1 MVDSNK
7 YKEDIDKI
15 RAELAQDDLDYAKK
29 MDEENSDVLLAL
41 SDALG
46 VKIRSFDDLTKLPWS
61 IVYSNI
67 GSVIRVLD
75 QVSDT
80 PIRNYSVSHLFW
92 GRKQQ
97 LEEWMELYE
106 LSFSRRGMQA
116 VRYEVAAKIF
126 EEMQQDVE
134 KFVDFL
140 ERQPNTYAK
149 VTLLYGILKIKNKK
163 MDDRFKQILKKS
175 LKHSST
181 FVTAA
186 EVIRKKKYTEL
197 LEDVRRALPMAGDDR
212 VQKSEIEKTIRV
224 LEKLLG

>member
-7 YKEDIDKI
+7 YEEDIDKI
-15 RAELAQDDLDYAKK
+15 RAELAQEDLVYAKR
-29 MDEENSDVLLAL
+29 MDDDNPDILLAL
-41 SDALG
+41 SGALG
-46 VKIRSFDDLTKLPWS
+46 VKISSFDDLTRLPWS
-61 IVYSNI
+61 NVDLNI
-67 GSVIRVLD
+67 GSVIKVLD
-75 QVSDT
+75 QVSNA

-92 GRKQQ
+92 ERKQQ

-106 LSFSRRGMQA
+106 LPFSGHGMQA
-116 VRYEVAAKIF
+116 IRYEVAGKIF

-140 ERQPNTYAK
+140 ERQPDTYPK
-149 VTLLYGILKIKNKK
+149 VTLLYGILKVKNKK
-163 MDDRFKQILKKS
+163 MDERFKRILKKS

-181 FVTAA
+181 FITAA
-186 EVIRKKKYTEL
+186 EVIRKKKYTQL
-197 LEDVRRALPMAGDDR
+197 LGDVRRALPMAKDDR